1 MKVHRNFLKIF
12 RFYNESNR
20 IILLL
25 DIFDICKTKE
35 EGGEKKKVQFFPLA
49 KRITFPS
56 NY

>member
-35 EGGEKKKVQFFPLA
+35 EGGGKKKSSIFSPA